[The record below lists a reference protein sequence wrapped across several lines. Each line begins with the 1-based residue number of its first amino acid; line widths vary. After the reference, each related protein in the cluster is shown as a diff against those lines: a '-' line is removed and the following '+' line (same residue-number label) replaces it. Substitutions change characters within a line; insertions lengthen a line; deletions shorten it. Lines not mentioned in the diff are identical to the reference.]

1 MDQLYR
7 SATVSQPVPETRSSR
22 DYEHKHFAWEE
33 EEEAAAHKHKSHK
46 HKSHKHKSHKH
57 KSHKHSD

>member
-7 SATVSQPVPETRSSR
+7 SATVSQPVPQARSSR

-33 EEEAAAHKHKSHK
+33 EASHKHKSHK

-57 KSHKHSD
+57 KSHKHSE